1 MLLLPPQFEITYRNP
16 SPLMSHGFEFNF
28 GAPVKVSA
36 GILPHWAY
44 KIDVSA
50 NLPHFTRNNVT
61 IFRRYSDFEWLK
73 DQLSKEYP
81 FSIIPPVPEKDLN
94 STVDKLKGDENKDM
108 IEYRKRALRKFLLR
122 IGAHPYVA
130 TSRIF
135 QDFLELDDTEWE
147 RRKKSPPTNEPE
159 RSTSAAFT
167 ASGAVLTKAWT
178 ALATEEGAPPV
189 QPSGPLSDVPATT
202 KMWGE
207 FKDYLLSMELTLG
220 HLKVRMDQLTNRRYE
235 ASYSLREFHTY
246 FGKVGAGMN
255 ELDKQAAS
263 SGLGNAIVAIANHSN
278 GLAKIYDEHAF
289 EETRN
294 VVENIKY
301 YQRLCLSVRETL
313 GRMEKT
319 ISGRN
324 ALINKVEDLLIQ
336 RDKASGNPE
345 KLNKIE
351 IEIALTTEKR
361 NHAVEHTAKM
371 ELLVREE
378 LRRFHREK
386 QYDMKGILKAFADH
400 QMDFAAKMRRAWEDV
415 LPTVEQVRL
424 EH

>member
-1 MLLLPPQFEITYRNP
+1 MIRRPPRSTL
-16 SPLMSHGFEFNF
+16 SSS
-28 GAPVKVSA
+28 SA
-36 GILPHWAY
+36 ASDVY
-44 KIDVSA
+44 K
-50 NLPHFTRNNVT
+50 R
-61 IFRRYSDFEWLK
+61 
-73 DQLSKEYP
+73 QP
-81 FSIIPPVPEKDLN
+81 FCIIPPVPEKDLN

-122 IGAHPYVA
+122 IGAHPFVA

-147 RRKKSPPTNEPE
+147 RRKKSPPPNEPE

-167 ASGAVLTKAWT
+167 SSGAVLTKAWT
-178 ALATEEGAPPV
+178 ALANEDSGPT
-189 QPSGPLSDVPATT
+189 QPSGPLADIPATP
-202 KMWGE
+202 KMWSE

-220 HLKVRMDQLTNRRYE
+220 HLKVRMDQLTSRRYE
-235 ASYSLREFHTY
+235 ASYALREFHTY

-255 ELDKQAAS
+255 ELDKQAATTN
-263 SGLGNAIVAIANHSN
+263 LGNAIIAISNHSN

-313 GRMEKT
+313 VRVEKT
-319 ISGRN
+319 ISARN
-324 ALINKVEDLLIQ
+324 SLINKVEDLLIQ
-336 RDKASGNPE
+336 REKASGNPE
-345 KLNKIE
+345 KLGKVE
-351 IEIALTTEKR
+351 VELSLTTQKR
-361 NHAVEHTAKM
+361 NQAVEHTAKL

-400 QMDFAAKMRRAWEDV
+400 QMDFAAKMRRSWEDV

-424 EH
+424 EQ